1 MPRKSARQLWA
12 DKLKGKSTD
21 ASQLK
26 RLPTI
31 GSPFKGSVMGIDP
44 SLRGTGLAVVEIL
57 GPSTRT
63 LLHSRTVRIKPSV
76 SMFNCLGQIN
86 ESVSDILNMHSI
98 DAVAVEQTI
107 YVQNFQTAQVMG
119 AARGAAIAAAAVI
132 GKPIYE
138 YAPLRIKQAVVGVGR
153 ASKEQVAK
161 TVMGLMGISDAL
173 DHDQSDAA
181 AVALCH
187 AFTSCEE

>member
-12 DKLKGKSTD
+12 DKLKGKSTEG
-21 ASQLK
+21 SQSK
-26 RLPTI
+26 RLPAI
-31 GSPFKGSVMGIDP
+31 GSPFKGAVLGIDP

-57 GPSTRT
+57 GPNRRT

-86 ESVSDILNMHSI
+86 ESVSNILNTHSI

-107 YVQNFQTAQVMG
+107 YVQNFQTAQVLG
-119 AARGAAIAAAAVI
+119 AARGAAIAAAAVM

-161 TVMGLMGISDAL
+161 TVMGLMGMSDAL
-173 DHDQSDAA
+173 EHDQSDAA

-187 AFTSCEE
+187 AFTSFEE

>member
-12 DKLKGKSTD
+12 DKLKGKSTEGTR
-21 ASQLK
+21 SK
-26 RLPTI
+26 RLPVSGT
-31 GSPFKGSVMGIDP
+31 PFKGSVLGIDP

-57 GPSTRT
+57 GQNRRT

-76 SMFNCLGQIN
+76 SMFECLGRIN
-86 ESVSDILNMHSI
+86 KNVSDILNTYTI

-107 YVQNFQTAQVMG
+107 YVQNFQTAQVLG
-119 AARGAAIAAAAVI
+119 AARGAAIAAAAVL

-138 YAPLRIKQAVVGVGR
+138 YAPLRVKQAVVGAGR

-161 TVMGLMGISDAL
+161 TVMGLMGMSGVL
-173 DHDQSDAA
+173 EHDQSDAA

-187 AFTSCEE
+187 AFTSFED

>member
-1 MPRKSARQLWA
+1 
-12 DKLKGKSTD
+12 
-21 ASQLK
+21 
-26 RLPTI
+26 
-31 GSPFKGSVMGIDP
+31 
-44 SLRGTGLAVVEIL
+44 
-57 GPSTRT
+57 
-63 LLHSRTVRIKPSV
+63 
-76 SMFNCLGQIN
+76 MFNCLGQIN
-86 ESVSDILNMHSI
+86 ESVSDILNMYSI

-119 AARGAAIAAAAVI
+119 AARGAAIAAAAVM

-187 AFTSCEE
+187 AFTSFEE

>member
-1 MPRKSARQLWA
+1 MPLGNFGGCIMPRKSARQLWA
-12 DKLKGKSTD
+12 DKLKENRRMRRNRSD
-21 ASQLK
+21 CL
-26 RLPTI
+26 RLDR
-31 GSPFKGSVMGIDP
+31 PFKGSVLGIDP

-57 GPSTRT
+57 GPNRRT

-119 AARGAAIAAAAVI
+119 AARGAAIAAAAVM

-138 YAPLRIKQAVVGVGR
+138 YAP
-153 ASKEQVAK
+153 
-161 TVMGLMGISDAL
+161 
-173 DHDQSDAA
+173 
-181 AVALCH
+181 
-187 AFTSCEE
+187 